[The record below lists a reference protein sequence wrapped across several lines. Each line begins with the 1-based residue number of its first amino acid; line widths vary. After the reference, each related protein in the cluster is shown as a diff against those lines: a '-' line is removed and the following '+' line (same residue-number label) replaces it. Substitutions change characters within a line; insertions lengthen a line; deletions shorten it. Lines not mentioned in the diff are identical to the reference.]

1 MQALPV
7 RIQCCQSPVPVPAS
21 VAMWVIVREQG
32 PACQLRRVDS
42 RRPQLHAVWLGRRLF
57 CVGRV
62 PPGVIRRVEKVCSLA
77 LELAQLHTCA
87 CAHCCVCHARAK
99 VQASP
104 AGLLSLS
111 SDAEAL
117 AAAARP
123 CYKCRKSSLQHLSDQ
138 ERMITSRVL
147 PPADPVEAAS
157 RISQGALGTRRSLDP
172 THGQLDGL

>member
-1 MQALPV
+1 M

-21 VAMWVIVREQG
+21 VAMWVFVREQG

-99 VQASP
+99 VRRQGSRRRFSP
-104 AGLLSLS
+104 WRLASLS
-111 SDAEAL
+111 PSPSPSHRRDGRVQSRPVFSLVDRTSAFSDANRLIYTDTVSHSCVMHMICEA
-117 AAAARP
+117 
-123 CYKCRKSSLQHLSDQ
+123 
-138 ERMITSRVL
+138 VL
-147 PPADPVEAAS
+147 
-157 RISQGALGTRRSLDP
+157 R
-172 THGQLDGL
+172 